1 MSCRIVGDNIDY
13 TINARIQ
20 SKNNRDQSLHW
31 THQYAVLSR
40 AIHPSLDNT
49 KSQKRISDIQLVD
62 LLPNKEVQQRLK
74 NRWAVL
80 VSRVICKYIT
90 PLKQL
95 QDVVLQHLPHTY
107 SNEMA
112 QKSTIVSCFFIIL
125 FGDLFN
131 LYNYHII
138 FPAIIVQYVHL
149 SAGRIL
155 FEVIS
160 LHPINFDYLFF
171 ICLVLLRS
179 TVSKSKY
186 SW

>member
-1 MSCRIVGDNIDY
+1 MYSNRYLTIIPGNWRFNLSCRIVGDNIDY

-95 QDVVLQHLPHTY
+95 QDVVLQHIPHTY

-131 LYNYHII
+131 LYNCII
-138 FPAIIVQYVHL
+138 IT
-149 SAGRIL
+149 L
-155 FEVIS
+155 FFQLLLYS
-160 LHPINFDYLFF
+160 MF
-171 ICLVLLRS
+171 ICLLGAYCSRL
-179 TVSKSKY
+179 Y
-186 SW
+186 HNIQ